1 MHYFDKSGILSRGMQ
16 QVDGKPYY
24 FSYESEPKSGWMKLE
39 YDWYLL
45 HPNGALQT
53 GDFTYKDKVFSFNK
67 DGEMIKGWITLESLV
82 KSISRTRLKESFTSK
97 ASKYWRINRSNRKSW
112 FLV

>member
-1 MHYFDKSGILSRGMQ
+1 SHEQ
-16 QVDGKPYY
+16 
-24 FSYESEPKSGWMKLE
+24 KSGWMKLE

-82 KSISRTRLKESFTSK
+82 KKVYPEPDLKKVLRAKHVNTGELIEVTGK
-97 ASKYWRINRSNRKSW
+97 VGSW
-112 FLV
+112 YEVMYKGEK